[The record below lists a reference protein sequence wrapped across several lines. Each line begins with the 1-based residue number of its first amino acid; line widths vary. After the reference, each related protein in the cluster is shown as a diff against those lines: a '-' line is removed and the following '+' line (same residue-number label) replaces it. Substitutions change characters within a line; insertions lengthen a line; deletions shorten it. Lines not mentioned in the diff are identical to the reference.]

1 MGRASRP
8 FSMLEFEEAL
18 ARVLAAV
25 PAPTRENVS
34 LNDSAGRVLAEQIP
48 SPLDLPSFDNSS
60 MDGYALRAADVA
72 SAKLNSPVCL
82 RLAGKV
88 AAGETFTGEVM
99 TGTCVRLFT
108 GSPLPPGADA
118 VVMQEE
124 TRVEPNAAGEVL
136 ILAPVGPGE
145 NVRSRAEDVQQGSTL
160 AEAGELLTA
169 GRIGLLAAVGL
180 NRVPVGRQPV
190 VGLLATGSELQ
201 EPGQPL
207 APGRIYESNRIALA
221 AILKRAGAV
230 PVTFPLVVDQLAAT
244 STALAEAFSQCD
256 AVVTSGGVSV
266 GEMDFI
272 KHAFE
277 QMGGELQFWK
287 VAIKPGRPFV
297 FGRYRGKLLFGLP
310 GNPVSALVTFLL
322 LVRPALLRWQGAT
335 DVSLPTHPGVLAEP
349 LVNHGERRHF
359 MRVRLDSTSKVR
371 SAGAQASHILSS
383 VAAANGLVDVPA
395 DTTLSA
401 GAAVAVLRWD

>member
-1 MGRASRP
+1 
-8 FSMLEFEEAL
+8 MLDFEEAL

-25 PAPTRENVS
+25 PAPASENVS
-34 LNDSAGRVLAEQIP
+34 LNEAAGRLLAERIR
-48 SPLDLPSFDNSS
+48 SPLDLPSFDNSA
-60 MDGYALRAADVA
+60 MDGYALCAADVA
-72 SAKLNSPVCL
+72 SAKPDSPVRL

-88 AAGETFTGEVM
+88 PAGETFAGKVTA
-99 TGTCVRLFT
+99 GTCVRLFT
-108 GSPLPPGADA
+108 GSPLPLGADA

-124 TRVEPNAAGEVL
+124 TRAEPNARGEVL

-145 NVRSRAEDVQQGSTL
+145 NVRLRAEDVKQGSTL

-180 NRVPVGRQPV
+180 TCVPVGRQPV

-221 AILKRAGAV
+221 VVLKCAGAV
-230 PVTFPLVVDQLAAT
+230 PVTLPLVPDVLAAT
-244 STALAEAFSQCD
+244 STALADAFSQCD

-287 VAIKPGRPFV
+287 VAIKPGRPFA
-297 FGRYRGKLLFGLP
+297 FGRYRSKLLFGLP

-335 DVSLPTHPGVLAEP
+335 DVSPSVRHGVLAEP

-359 MRVRLDSTSKVR
+359 MRVRVDSAGKVR
-371 SAGAQASHILSS
+371 SAGGQASHILSS
-383 VAAANGLVDVPA
+383 VAAANGLVDVPG
-395 DTTLSA
+395 DTTLA
-401 GAAVAVLRWD
+401 AEAAVPVLRWD

>member
-1 MGRASRP
+1 
-8 FSMLEFEEAL
+8 MLEFEEAL

-25 PAPTRENVS
+25 PAPTSETVP
-34 LNDSAGRVLAEQIP
+34 LTEAAGRVLAELIR
-48 SPLDLPSFDNSS
+48 SPLNLPSFDNSA

-72 SAKLNSPVCL
+72 SAKPGSPVRL
-82 RLAGKV
+82 LLAGKLP
-88 AAGETFTGEVM
+88 AGDTFAGNVT

-124 TRVEPNAAGEVL
+124 TRLEPGAAGEVL

-145 NVRSRAEDVQQGSTL
+145 NIRLHAGDVKQGSTL

-180 NRVPVGRQPV
+180 SCVPVGRQPV

-221 AILKRAGAV
+221 AVVKRAGAI
-230 PVTFPLVVDQLAAT
+230 PVTFPLVVDVLAAT
-244 STALAEAFSQCD
+244 KTALANAFSQCD

-272 KHAFE
+272 KAAFE
-277 QMGGELQFWK
+277 QLGGELQFWK
-287 VAIKPGRPFV
+287 VAVKPGRPFA
-297 FGRYRGKLLFGLP
+297 FGRFRGKLLFGLP

-335 DVSLPTHPGVLAEP
+335 DVSLSVHPGVLAEP
-349 LVNHGERRHF
+349 LANPGMRRHF
-359 MRVRLDSTSKVR
+359 MRVRLDSAGLVR
-371 SAGAQASHILSS
+371 SAGGQASHILSS
-383 VAAANGLVDVPA
+383 MAAANGLIDMPPETA
-395 DTTLSA
+395 LA
-401 GAAVAVLRWD
+401 KGAAVSVLRWD